1 MAATKHGVLTTDTV
15 SLLSIGKPEAEAT
28 FITLVTDVG
37 QTLTLTP
44 EHHLPV
50 GEVCC
55 TNLQKAADVNVGQ
68 TVWTV
73 PAGHAPMN
81 DPGPWT
87 LDPAG
92 HAPMNDPMGAPIHAA
107 TPIHTV
113 ATASHVASKHHTI
126 EHGLH
131 SPVMTHGSFPV
142 VDGFVTSFDSI
153 EGVTLAEHGLS
164 YLELILKATGTASL
178 ARRVLSPSAGR
189 AHSDAFRTP
198 THELGGTGAVHVSA

>member
-73 PAGHAPMN
+73 
-81 DPGPWT
+81 
-87 LDPAG
+87 PAG